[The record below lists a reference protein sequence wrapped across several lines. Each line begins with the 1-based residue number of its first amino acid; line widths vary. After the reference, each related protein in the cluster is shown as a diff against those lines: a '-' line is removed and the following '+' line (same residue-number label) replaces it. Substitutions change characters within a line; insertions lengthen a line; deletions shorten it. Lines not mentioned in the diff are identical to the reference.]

1 MKRRDLLVATA
12 AAAVLPAP
20 IRSSKGRAPNA
31 ALHWS
36 EIAETVIA
44 PGRPPA
50 SAGVF
55 GGIVNGAIHDAGAAA
70 GRRFRPLLGE
80 LSSARGGDVDA
91 AVAAAAYAV
100 LAGRLPAQAAVLADA
115 YESYRALLP
124 GTPEVSRGL
133 ATGRAVAEE
142 ILRRRADDGYD
153 AVVPW
158 VQPTPG
164 PGVFEPVVTNP
175 DGTPATPVDVKLAR
189 VRPLLMASPHQFRPA
204 GPNRLTSAA
213 YTADWRETRDYGRID
228 STRRSAAQ
236 TATAQFWAENTFTQ
250 WSRTLRGLAADR
262 GLGTVAAARML
273 GLAHVA
279 IADALI
285 GGFDAKYHF
294 LFWRPVHAIGRA
306 DTDGNPATTA
316 DPAWRSLLVVN
327 HPEYPSAHAC
337 FTGAVTTVLAA
348 HFGTTRVP
356 LTMTS
361 TVTGT
366 TRTYRSLAETANEVA
381 GARIWAG
388 LHFRKSM
395 IDGAHLG
402 RRAAELVTRRAG
414 SEKRPPPSPPN

>member
-20 IRSSKGRAPNA
+20 VRSSGGRPPNA
-31 ALHWS
+31 ALYFS
-36 EIAETVIA
+36 GIAETVIA
-44 PGRPPA
+44 PGRPPG

-70 GRRFRPLLGE
+70 GRRFRPLLGD
-80 LSSARGGDVDA
+80 LPSARGGDVDA
-91 AVAAAAYAV
+91 AVAAAAYTV
-100 LAGRLPAQAAVLADA
+100 LAGRLPAQATVLAEA

-124 GTPEVSRGL
+124 GTREVRRGL

-142 ILRRRADDGYD
+142 ILRRRADDGFD

-158 VQPTPG
+158 AQPAPG
-164 PGVFEPVVTNP
+164 PGVFEPVVSNP
-175 DGTPATPVDVKLAR
+175 DGTPATPVDVKLVG
-189 VRPLLMASPHQFRPA
+189 VRPLLMASPRQFRPA
-204 GPNRLTSAA
+204 GPNGLTSAA
-213 YTADWRETRDYGRID
+213 YTADWRETDEYGRID

-236 TATAQFWAENTFTQ
+236 TETVQFWAENPYTQ

-262 GLGTVAAARML
+262 GLGTEAAARML
-273 GLAHVA
+273 GVVQIAA
-279 IADALI
+279 ADALI
-285 GGFDAKYHF
+285 GCFDAKYHF

-306 DTDGNPATTA
+306 GTDGNPATTA
-316 DPAWRSLLVVN
+316 DPTWRSLLVVN
-327 HPEYPSAHAC
+327 HPEYPSAHASL
-337 FTGAVTTVLAA
+337 TTAVTTALAA

-366 TRTYRSLAETANEVA
+366 TRTYRRLTEPGHEVS
-381 GARIWAG
+381 GARVRAG

-395 IDGAHLG
+395 IDGARLG
-402 RRAAELVTRRAG
+402 RRAAKLVTGRAG
-414 SEKRPPPSPPN
+414 SEKS